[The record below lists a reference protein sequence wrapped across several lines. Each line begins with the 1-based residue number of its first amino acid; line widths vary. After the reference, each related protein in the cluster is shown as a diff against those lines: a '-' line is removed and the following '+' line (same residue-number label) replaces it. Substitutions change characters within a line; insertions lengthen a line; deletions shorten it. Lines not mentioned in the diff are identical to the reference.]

1 MLAKSHRDTDPIKRK
16 PKKQYPNS
24 LHDKYLKV
32 DLLVDKVF
40 CDYINGECKSVIL
53 SKLQNGDYDNKPLK
67 LTQSYEYLNAAIN
80 RIKYDQ
86 GTKEEEL
93 RNVLMARLEEIY
105 RSSMEIGNHM
115 TAISALKEIKDLFL
129 PKQPQNQTN
138 IQVNNGEESNISI
151 NFGYLK
157 SDEN

>member
-1 MLAKSHRDTDPIKRK
+1 MLAKSHTETDPSKRK
-16 PKKQYPNS
+16 PKKEYPNS

-32 DLLVDKVF
+32 DLVVDNVF

-53 SKLQNGDYDNKPLK
+53 SKLQNGEYGNKPVK
-67 LTQSYEYLNAAIN
+67 LTQAYEYLNTAID

-86 GTKEEEL
+86 GAKEDEL

-138 IQVNNGEESNISI
+138 IQVNNGEESKISI
-151 NFGYLK
+151 NFGYVK
-157 SDEN
+157 